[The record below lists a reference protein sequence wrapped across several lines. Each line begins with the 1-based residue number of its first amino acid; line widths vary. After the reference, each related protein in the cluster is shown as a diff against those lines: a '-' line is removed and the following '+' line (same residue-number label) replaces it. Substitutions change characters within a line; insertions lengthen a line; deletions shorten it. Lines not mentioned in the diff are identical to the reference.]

1 MDTEREN
8 QIVDMIRD
16 GLTAIGTGSVGG
28 CGRAYVCF
36 SKMPIKQL
44 NEVKR
49 ALERCG
55 IRYLNE
61 AYGVGKRAAYIGYDN
76 ATGDAWEKAVAIA
89 NNLRSI
95 GISCYEDGQAD

>member
-1 MDTEREN
+1 MTTQREN
-8 QIVDMIRD
+8 QIVDMIKD
-16 GLTAIGTGSVGG
+16 GLGANGAGSVGG

-36 SKMPIKQL
+36 SKMPIKEL

-49 ALERCG
+49 ALKRCG
-55 IRYLNE
+55 ILYLRE

-76 ATGDAWEKAVAIA
+76 GTGDAWEKAVAIA

-95 GISCYEDGQAD
+95 GISCYEDGQSD